1 MSKKKS
7 ISLIVIV
14 AIICSVLSSL
24 LTVVIVNKTGILNGT
39 TSTSQGTSSKIV
51 VSSDKSTNVYQA
63 VSEKAKPS
71 VVGIT
76 TTTIS
81 SDNMFSMP
89 TESTGVG
96 TGIIVDSNG
105 YILTNSHVISDGKA
119 KSVNVLFKDG
129 SSIDGHVLW
138 YDSQLDL
145 AIVKVN
151 KTGLTA
157 AELGDS
163 DKVQIG
169 DISIAIGN
177 PYGLDLAGT
186 VTQGIISG
194 LDRTISTEETTMTGL
209 IQTDASIN
217 AGNSGGPLLNS
228 SGEVIG
234 INTAKASEGEGL
246 GFSIPINTAKPII
259 ESIIK
264 NDIYN
269 SLIPENKTLKDIK
282 IIDYFPAEIINNL
295 QEKLLEKDKQLS
307 SLKTLLQDISKDYD
321 KSSEEIKSIKD
332 TLETKENLII
342 EYKEKID
349 TLTSLVTEYREY
361 KEDYLNLKSK
371 YESSLQKNS
380 DIQYELKELRLEKS
394 NLEKTIEIINN
405 QLQEYKDNINQIKLE
420 HKESIAEKNNEINKM
435 QKDFEEHLLKEN
447 EKLEPFIRGRKS
459 SYCYKYIILYYTCKT
474 NSILYIR

>member
-1 MSKKKS
+1 MLKKKS
-7 ISLIVIV
+7 ISLVVIV

-24 LTVVIVNKTGILNGT
+24 LTVVVVNKTGILNGT

-51 VSSDKSTNVYQA
+51 VSSEKTNVYQA

-81 SDNMFSMP
+81 SDNMFSTP

-105 YILTNSHVISDGKA
+105 YILTNSHVVSDGDA
-119 KSVNVLFKDG
+119 KTVSVLFNDG
-129 SSIDGHVLW
+129 STVDGQVYW

-169 DISIAIGN
+169 DISVAIGN

-217 AGNSGGPLLNS
+217 SGNSGGPLLNS

-246 GFSIPINTAKPII
+246 GFAIPINTAKPIV

-264 NDIYN
+264 NGSY
-269 SLIPENKTLKDIK
+269 EKVTLGIK
-282 IIDYFPAEIINNL
+282 GIDASTYAKYSN
-295 QEKLLEKDKQLS
+295 QQLS
-307 SLKTLLQDISKDYD
+307 SEEGVYVSEVVSGSAAEKAGVKSGDIITKIDDTDLSVMSDLTKHLYNYTTGD
-321 KSSEEIKSIKD
+321 KAEITVNRDGKEIKLD
-332 TLETKENLII
+332 
-342 EYKEKID
+342 
-349 TLTSLVTEYREY
+349 VT
-361 KEDYLNLKSK
+361 
-371 YESSLQKNS
+371 
-380 DIQYELKELRLEKS
+380 
-394 NLEKTIEIINN
+394 
-405 QLQEYKDNINQIKLE
+405 
-420 HKESIAEKNNEINKM
+420 
-435 QKDFEEHLLKEN
+435 F
-447 EKLEPFIRGRKS
+447 
-459 SYCYKYIILYYTCKT
+459 
-474 NSILYIR
+474 

>member
-7 ISLIVIV
+7 ISLVVIV
-14 AIICSVLSSL
+14 AIICSILSSL
-24 LTVVIVNKTGILNGT
+24 LTVVVVNKTGILNGT
-39 TSTSQGTSSKIV
+39 TNSVKGTSSQIV
-51 VSSDKSTNVYQA
+51 VSNEKGTNVYQA

-76 TTTIS
+76 TTTLS

-105 YILTNSHVISDGKA
+105 YILTNSHVISDGQA
-119 KSVNVLFKDG
+119 KTVNVLFSDG
-129 SSIDGHVLW
+129 STIDGEVYW

-169 DISIAIGN
+169 DISVAIGN

-194 LDRTISTEETTMTGL
+194 LDRTISTSETTMTGL

-217 AGNSGGPLLNS
+217 SGNSGGPLLNS
-228 SGEVIG
+228 SGQVIG

-246 GFSIPINTAKPII
+246 GFAIPINTAKPII
-259 ESIIK
+259 ESIIQKGSYEKVTLGIKGTDASKYAQYSKQQLSTDEGVYVAEVVSGSAAESAGIKSGDIITKIDSTNLSVMSDLTK
-264 NDIYN
+264 NLYN
-269 SLIPENKTLKDIK
+269 YTKGDSATITINRDGKEMTLKVK
-282 IIDYFPAEIINNL
+282 F
-295 QEKLLEKDKQLS
+295 
-307 SLKTLLQDISKDYD
+307 
-321 KSSEEIKSIKD
+321 
-332 TLETKENLII
+332 
-342 EYKEKID
+342 
-349 TLTSLVTEYREY
+349 
-361 KEDYLNLKSK
+361 
-371 YESSLQKNS
+371 
-380 DIQYELKELRLEKS
+380 
-394 NLEKTIEIINN
+394 
-405 QLQEYKDNINQIKLE
+405 
-420 HKESIAEKNNEINKM
+420 
-435 QKDFEEHLLKEN
+435 
-447 EKLEPFIRGRKS
+447 
-459 SYCYKYIILYYTCKT
+459 
-474 NSILYIR
+474 

>member
-7 ISLIVIV
+7 ISLVVIV
-14 AIICSVLSSL
+14 AIICSILSSL
-24 LTVVIVNKTGILNGT
+24 LTVVVVNKTGILNGT
-39 TSTSQGTSSKIV
+39 TNSVKGTSSQIV
-51 VSSDKSTNVYQA
+51 VSNEKGTNVYQA

-76 TTTIS
+76 TTTLS

-105 YILTNSHVISDGKA
+105 YILTNSHVISDGQA
-119 KSVNVLFKDG
+119 KTVNVLFSDG
-129 SSIDGHVLW
+129 STIDGEVYW

-169 DISIAIGN
+169 DISVAIGN

-194 LDRTISTEETTMTGL
+194 LDRTISTSETTMTGL

-217 AGNSGGPLLNS
+217 SGNSGGPLLNS
-228 SGEVIG
+228 SGQVIG

-246 GFSIPINTAKPII
+246 GFAIPINTAKPII
-259 ESIIK
+259 ESIIQKGSYENVTLGIKGTDASKYAQYSKQQLSTDEGVYVAEVVSGSAAESAGIKSGDIITKIDSTNLSVMSDLTK
-264 NDIYN
+264 NLYN
-269 SLIPENKTLKDIK
+269 YTKGDSATLTINRDGKEMTLKVK
-282 IIDYFPAEIINNL
+282 F
-295 QEKLLEKDKQLS
+295 
-307 SLKTLLQDISKDYD
+307 
-321 KSSEEIKSIKD
+321 
-332 TLETKENLII
+332 
-342 EYKEKID
+342 
-349 TLTSLVTEYREY
+349 
-361 KEDYLNLKSK
+361 
-371 YESSLQKNS
+371 
-380 DIQYELKELRLEKS
+380 
-394 NLEKTIEIINN
+394 
-405 QLQEYKDNINQIKLE
+405 
-420 HKESIAEKNNEINKM
+420 
-435 QKDFEEHLLKEN
+435 
-447 EKLEPFIRGRKS
+447 
-459 SYCYKYIILYYTCKT
+459 
-474 NSILYIR
+474 

>member
-7 ISLIVIV
+7 ISLVVIV
-14 AIICSVLSSL
+14 AIICSILSSL
-24 LTVVIVNKTGILNGT
+24 LTVVVVNKTGILNGT
-39 TSTSQGTSSKIV
+39 TNSVKGTSSQIV
-51 VSSDKSTNVYQA
+51 VSNEKGTNVYQA

-76 TTTIS
+76 TTTLS

-105 YILTNSHVISDGKA
+105 YILTNSHVISDGQA
-119 KSVNVLFKDG
+119 KTVNVLFSDG
-129 SSIDGHVLW
+129 STIDGEVYW

-217 AGNSGGPLLNS
+217 SGNSGGPLLNS
-228 SGEVIG
+228 SGQVIG

-246 GFSIPINTAKPII
+246 GFAIPINTAKPII
-259 ESIIK
+259 ESIIQKGSYEKVTLGIKGTDASKYAQYSKQQLSTDEGVYVAEVVSGSAAESAGIKSGDIITKIDSTNLSVMSDLTK
-264 NDIYN
+264 NLYN
-269 SLIPENKTLKDIK
+269 YTKGDSATLTINRDGKEMTLKVK
-282 IIDYFPAEIINNL
+282 F
-295 QEKLLEKDKQLS
+295 
-307 SLKTLLQDISKDYD
+307 
-321 KSSEEIKSIKD
+321 
-332 TLETKENLII
+332 
-342 EYKEKID
+342 
-349 TLTSLVTEYREY
+349 
-361 KEDYLNLKSK
+361 
-371 YESSLQKNS
+371 
-380 DIQYELKELRLEKS
+380 
-394 NLEKTIEIINN
+394 
-405 QLQEYKDNINQIKLE
+405 
-420 HKESIAEKNNEINKM
+420 
-435 QKDFEEHLLKEN
+435 
-447 EKLEPFIRGRKS
+447 
-459 SYCYKYIILYYTCKT
+459 
-474 NSILYIR
+474 

>member
-76 TTTIS
+76 TTTVS

-119 KSVNVLFKDG
+119 KTVSVLFNDG
-129 SSIDGHVLW
+129 STVDGQVYW

-259 ESIIK
+259 ESIMEVMK
-264 NDIYN
+264 
-269 SLIPENKTLKDIK
+269 K
-282 IIDYFPAEIINNL
+282 
-295 QEKLLEKDKQLS
+295 
-307 SLKTLLQDISKDYD
+307 
-321 KSSEEIKSIKD
+321 
-332 TLETKENLII
+332 
-342 EYKEKID
+342 
-349 TLTSLVTEYREY
+349 
-361 KEDYLNLKSK
+361 
-371 YESSLQKNS
+371 
-380 DIQYELKELRLEKS
+380 
-394 NLEKTIEIINN
+394 
-405 QLQEYKDNINQIKLE
+405 
-420 HKESIAEKNNEINKM
+420 
-435 QKDFEEHLLKEN
+435 
-447 EKLEPFIRGRKS
+447 
-459 SYCYKYIILYYTCKT
+459 
-474 NSILYIR
+474 

>member
-7 ISLIVIV
+7 ISLVVIV
-14 AIICSVLSSL
+14 AIICSILSSL
-24 LTVVIVNKTGILNGT
+24 LTVVVVNKTGILNGT
-39 TSTSQGTSSKIV
+39 TNSVKGTSSQIV
-51 VSSDKSTNVYQA
+51 ESNETGTNVYQA

-76 TTTIS
+76 TTTLS

-105 YILTNSHVISDGKA
+105 YILTNSHVISDGQA
-119 KSVNVLFKDG
+119 KTVNVLFSDG
-129 SSIDGHVLW
+129 STIDGEVYW

-169 DISIAIGN
+169 DISVAIGN

-194 LDRTISTEETTMTGL
+194 LDRTISTSETTMTGL

-217 AGNSGGPLLNS
+217 SGNSGGPLLNS
-228 SGEVIG
+228 SGQVIG

-246 GFSIPINTAKPII
+246 GFAIPINTAKPII
-259 ESIIK
+259 ESIIQKGSYEKVTLGIKGTDASKYAQYSKQQLSTDEGVYVAEVVSGSAAESAGIKSGDIITKIDSTNLSVMSDLTK
-264 NDIYN
+264 NLYN
-269 SLIPENKTLKDIK
+269 YTKGDSATLTINRDGKEMTLKVK
-282 IIDYFPAEIINNL
+282 F
-295 QEKLLEKDKQLS
+295 
-307 SLKTLLQDISKDYD
+307 
-321 KSSEEIKSIKD
+321 
-332 TLETKENLII
+332 
-342 EYKEKID
+342 
-349 TLTSLVTEYREY
+349 
-361 KEDYLNLKSK
+361 
-371 YESSLQKNS
+371 
-380 DIQYELKELRLEKS
+380 
-394 NLEKTIEIINN
+394 
-405 QLQEYKDNINQIKLE
+405 
-420 HKESIAEKNNEINKM
+420 
-435 QKDFEEHLLKEN
+435 
-447 EKLEPFIRGRKS
+447 
-459 SYCYKYIILYYTCKT
+459 
-474 NSILYIR
+474 

>member
-76 TTTIS
+76 TTTVS

-119 KSVNVLFKDG
+119 KTVSVLFNDG
-129 SSIDGHVLW
+129 STVDGQVYW

-234 INTAKASEGEGL
+234 INTAKVTLGIKGTDAS
-246 GFSIPINTAKPII
+246 TYAKY
-259 ESIIK
+259 S
-264 NDIYN
+264 N
-269 SLIPENKTLKDIK
+269 
-282 IIDYFPAEIINNL
+282 
-295 QEKLLEKDKQLS
+295 QQLS
-307 SLKTLLQDISKDYD
+307 SEDGVYVSEVVSGSAAEKAGVKSGDI
-321 KSSEEIKSIKD
+321 I
-332 TLETKENLII
+332 T
-342 EYKEKID
+342 KID
-349 TLTSLVTEYREY
+349 DTDLSVMSDLTKHLYNYTTGDSATLVVNRNG
-361 KEDYLNLKSK
+361 KEVKLNVK
-371 YESSLQKNS
+371 
-380 DIQYELKELRLEKS
+380 
-394 NLEKTIEIINN
+394 
-405 QLQEYKDNINQIKLE
+405 
-420 HKESIAEKNNEINKM
+420 
-435 QKDFEEHLLKEN
+435 F
-447 EKLEPFIRGRKS
+447 
-459 SYCYKYIILYYTCKT
+459 
-474 NSILYIR
+474 

>member
-7 ISLIVIV
+7 ISLVVIV
-14 AIICSVLSSL
+14 AIICSILSSL
-24 LTVVIVNKTGILNGT
+24 LTVVVVNKTGILNGT
-39 TSTSQGTSSKIV
+39 TNSVKGTSSQIV
-51 VSSDKSTNVYQA
+51 VSNEKGTNVYQA

-76 TTTIS
+76 TTTLS

-105 YILTNSHVISDGKA
+105 YILTNSHVISDGQA
-119 KSVNVLFKDG
+119 KTVNVLFSDG
-129 SSIDGHVLW
+129 STIDGEVYW

-169 DISIAIGN
+169 DISVAIGN

-194 LDRTISTEETTMTGL
+194 LDRTISTSETTMTGL

-217 AGNSGGPLLNS
+217 SGNSGGPLLNS
-228 SGEVIG
+228 SGQVIG

-246 GFSIPINTAKPII
+246 GFAIPINTAKPII
-259 ESIIK
+259 ESIIQKGSYEKVTLGIKGTDASKYAQYSKQQLSTDEGVYVAEVVSGSAAESAGIKSGDIITKIDSTNLSVIYYLTK
-264 NDIYN
+264 NLYN
-269 SLIPENKTLKDIK
+269 YTKGDSATLTINRDGKEMTLKVK
-282 IIDYFPAEIINNL
+282 F
-295 QEKLLEKDKQLS
+295 
-307 SLKTLLQDISKDYD
+307 
-321 KSSEEIKSIKD
+321 
-332 TLETKENLII
+332 
-342 EYKEKID
+342 
-349 TLTSLVTEYREY
+349 
-361 KEDYLNLKSK
+361 
-371 YESSLQKNS
+371 
-380 DIQYELKELRLEKS
+380 
-394 NLEKTIEIINN
+394 
-405 QLQEYKDNINQIKLE
+405 
-420 HKESIAEKNNEINKM
+420 
-435 QKDFEEHLLKEN
+435 
-447 EKLEPFIRGRKS
+447 
-459 SYCYKYIILYYTCKT
+459 
-474 NSILYIR
+474 

>member
-76 TTTIS
+76 TTTVS

-119 KSVNVLFKDG
+119 KTVSVLFNDG
-129 SSIDGHVLW
+129 STVDGQVYW

-186 VTQGIISG
+186 VT
-194 LDRTISTEETTMTGL
+194 
-209 IQTDASIN
+209 
-217 AGNSGGPLLNS
+217 LLNS

-264 NDIYN
+264 NGSY
-269 SLIPENKTLKDIK
+269 EKVTLGIK
-282 IIDYFPAEIINNL
+282 GTDASTYAKYSN
-295 QEKLLEKDKQLS
+295 QQLS
-307 SLKTLLQDISKDYD
+307 SEDGVYVSEVVSGSAAEKAGGKSGDI
-321 KSSEEIKSIKD
+321 I
-332 TLETKENLII
+332 T
-342 EYKEKID
+342 KID
-349 TLTSLVTEYREY
+349 DTDLSVMSDLTKHLYNYTTGDSATLVVNRNG
-361 KEDYLNLKSK
+361 KEVKLNVK
-371 YESSLQKNS
+371 
-380 DIQYELKELRLEKS
+380 
-394 NLEKTIEIINN
+394 
-405 QLQEYKDNINQIKLE
+405 
-420 HKESIAEKNNEINKM
+420 
-435 QKDFEEHLLKEN
+435 F
-447 EKLEPFIRGRKS
+447 
-459 SYCYKYIILYYTCKT
+459 
-474 NSILYIR
+474 

>member
-7 ISLIVIV
+7 ISLVVIV
-14 AIICSVLSSL
+14 AIICSILSSL
-24 LTVVIVNKTGILNGT
+24 LTVVVVNKTGILNGT
-39 TSTSQGTSSKIV
+39 TNSVKGTSSQIV
-51 VSSDKSTNVYQA
+51 VSNEKGTNVYQA

-76 TTTIS
+76 TTTLS

-105 YILTNSHVISDGKA
+105 YILTNSHVISDGQA
-119 KSVNVLFKDG
+119 KTVNVLFSDG
-129 SSIDGHVLW
+129 STIDGEVYW

-169 DISIAIGN
+169 DISVAIGN

-194 LDRTISTEETTMTGL
+194 LDRTISTSETTMTGL

-217 AGNSGGPLLNS
+217 SGNSGGPLLNS
-228 SGEVIG
+228 SGQVIG

-246 GFSIPINTAKPII
+246 GFAIPINTAKPII
-259 ESIIK
+259 ESIIQKGSYEKVTLGIKGTDASKYAQYSKQQLSTDEGVYVAEVVSGSAAESAGIKSGDIITKIDSTNLSVMSDLTK
-264 NDIYN
+264 NLYN
-269 SLIPENKTLKDIK
+269 YTKGDSATLTINRDGKKMTLKVK
-282 IIDYFPAEIINNL
+282 F
-295 QEKLLEKDKQLS
+295 
-307 SLKTLLQDISKDYD
+307 
-321 KSSEEIKSIKD
+321 
-332 TLETKENLII
+332 
-342 EYKEKID
+342 
-349 TLTSLVTEYREY
+349 
-361 KEDYLNLKSK
+361 
-371 YESSLQKNS
+371 
-380 DIQYELKELRLEKS
+380 
-394 NLEKTIEIINN
+394 
-405 QLQEYKDNINQIKLE
+405 
-420 HKESIAEKNNEINKM
+420 
-435 QKDFEEHLLKEN
+435 
-447 EKLEPFIRGRKS
+447 
-459 SYCYKYIILYYTCKT
+459 
-474 NSILYIR
+474 

>member
-7 ISLIVIV
+7 ISLIVVV

-24 LTVVIVNKTGILNGT
+24 LTVVVVNKTGILNGT
-39 TSTSQGTSSKIV
+39 STTAQGTSSKIV
-51 VSSDKSTNVYQA
+51 VSSEKGTNVYQA

-76 TTTIS
+76 TTTVS

-105 YILTNSHVISDGKA
+105 YILTNSHVVSDGQA
-119 KSVNVLFKDG
+119 KTVSVLFNDG
-129 SSIDGHVLW
+129 STIDGEVYW

-163 DKVQIG
+163 DQVQIG
-169 DISIAIGN
+169 DISVAIGN

-194 LDRTISTEETTMTGL
+194 LDRTISTSETTMTGL

-217 AGNSGGPLLNS
+217 AGNSGGPLLNA
-228 SGEVIG
+228 SGQVIG

-246 GFSIPINTAKPII
+246 GFAIPINTAKPII
-259 ESIIK
+259 ESIIQK
-264 NDIYN
+264 GSY
-269 SLIPENKTLKDIK
+269 EKVTLGIK
-282 IIDYFPAEIINNL
+282 GTDASTYAQYSKQQLTSDEGVYVAEVVSGSAA
-295 QEKLLEKDKQLS
+295 ES
-307 SLKTLLQDISKDYD
+307 AG
-321 KSSEEIKSIKD
+321 IKSGDII
-332 TLETKENLII
+332 TKI
-342 EYKEKID
+342 
-349 TLTSLVTEYREY
+349 
-361 KEDYLNLKSK
+361 
-371 YESSLQKNS
+371 
-380 DIQYELKELRLEKS
+380 
-394 NLEKTIEIINN
+394 
-405 QLQEYKDNINQIKLE
+405 DNINLSVMSDLTKNLYNYTKGDSATLTVNRSG
-420 HKESIAEKNNEINKM
+420 KEM
-435 QKDFEEHLLKEN
+435 TLKVT
-447 EKLEPFIRGRKS
+447 F
-459 SYCYKYIILYYTCKT
+459 
-474 NSILYIR
+474 